1 MCAAPVTR
9 RLLCHR
15 RREAVLPIGVP
26 PVMRV
31 RHLALPTLTAA
42 VIALGTLTAPASAAE
57 APPFEVSAN
66 DTTTPGP
73 ARGTVSTDAA

>member
-42 VIALGTLTAPASAAE
+42 VIALGTLTVPASAAE
-57 APPFEVSAN
+57 APPFGVWAK
-66 DTTTPGP
+66 DTATPGQAP
-73 ARGTVSTDAA
+73 GTVTTHAA